1 MKQTRLKCVTLFFH
15 PDKVKSRNCS
25 SSSWGL
31 LLAMTA
37 PGRREFTHSL
47 GKSQSKYGPES
58 TSDSAIMKSNW
69 WKMQFLPASLSSV
82 KGLDSGSITELLF
95 ILLLPCLVR
104 VYLDREEDT
113 KICWDFFKLLVS
125 WEAHIH
131 HCWKQWIEQVFSRK
145 KYRFDGQM
153 ERLRR
158 ILCPGRWHPGF
169 RATWN
174 PLIVNHWVYKIFL
187 YLLITLFPKPQ
198 THCLWL
204 FSTIH

>member
-1 MKQTRLKCVTLFFH
+1 MVMKQTRLKCVTLFFH

-113 KICWDFFKLLVS
+113 KICWDFLNYWFLEKHTSIIVGSNELSKSFQERSTDLMDRWRDLEEFCVLVDGT
-125 WEAHIH
+125 
-131 HCWKQWIEQVFSRK
+131 QVS
-145 KYRFDGQM
+145 GQH
-153 ERLRR
+153 E
-158 ILCPGRWHPGF
+158 IL
-169 RATWN
+169 
-174 PLIVNHWVYKIFL
+174 
-187 YLLITLFPKPQ
+187 
-198 THCLWL
+198 
-204 FSTIH
+204 